1 MRKILFVVAPGYKK
15 NSGYKV
21 RVDRLRRVYF
31 KNKILTEL
39 ICIDS
44 LNSFFKCILY
54 LYTNKYNL
62 IFFENISMVLLS
74 LFNPFVFKKYIL
86 DYHGSIYDASSKRF
100 FSIRKIFYLF
110 FEFIAINFYYKIV
123 VVSDAFKNQLVDK
136 LRNKLNSK
144 KIIVIKNIPENYNYL
159 KSVTDVHEFKDGY
172 IKLCYVG
179 NNQSWQRIP
188 QLVRFINKFAKD
200 CSKKI
205 IFNVATAEKSW
216 FNKYLSELNLFFEF
230 NVSYIQNSELYNYL
244 NSQDFLL
251 MLRDED
257 EINKVACPTK
267 AMEYLLSYTPI
278 ITTRNLGDISNY
290 VIKHEKG
297 VVINKPWDSIE
308 NINKVNNFLIN
319 YKRKPGL
326 FSEIKITDYDN
337 LLKLQKLSL

>member
-1 MRKILFVVAPGYKK
+1 
-15 NSGYKV
+15 
-21 RVDRLRRVYF
+21 
-31 KNKILTEL
+31 
-39 ICIDS
+39 
-44 LNSFFKCILY
+44 
-54 LYTNKYNL
+54 
-62 IFFENISMVLLS
+62 
-74 LFNPFVFKKYIL
+74 
-86 DYHGSIYDASSKRF
+86 
-100 FSIRKIFYLF
+100 
-110 FEFIAINFYYKIV
+110 
-123 VVSDAFKNQLVDK
+123 
-136 LRNKLNSK
+136 LNSK

-159 KSVTDVHEFKDGY
+159 KSVKDVHKFKDGY
-172 IKLCYVG
+172 IRLCYVG

-216 FNKYLSELNLFFEF
+216 FNKYLSDLNLFFEF

-337 LLKLQKLSL
+337 LLKL